1 MSYNQA
7 CEFNAEEQRDHIVDW
22 IKDYF
27 AKEGP
32 DAKAVIGISGGKDST
47 IAAALLVR
55 ALGRDKVV
63 GVLMPNGT
71 QSDIADSK
79 RVCEYLNIPSYEI
92 NIGSA
97 CNALY
102 RAIDEGYDFDK
113 QCNQNPMV
121 STNTPARLRMTILYA
136 VAALVHGR
144 VCCTGNRSERYVG
157 YTTKFGDSAGD
168 FAPLLDYTVK
178 ELLLIGDTLDLPTD
192 LVHKTPS
199 DGMCGASDED
209 NLGFTYEEL
218 DNFLIDK
225 TRPNYDSYKKIVQR
239 HKTSEHKRRAMPAC
253 DNTSDRNYMAF

>member
-1 MSYNQA
+1 MNCNQA
-7 CEFNAEEQRDHIVDW
+7 CEFNAEEQRDHIIDW

-71 QSDIADSK
+71 QSDITDSK
-79 RVCEYLNIPSYEI
+79 RVCEYLSIPSYEI

-121 STNTPARLRMTILYA
+121 STNTPARLRMTTLYA

-253 DNTSDRNYMAF
+253 DNTSDRNYIAF

>member
-1 MSYNQA
+1 MSYNKNV
-7 CEFNAEEQRDHIVDW
+7 EFNAEEQRDHIVDW

-71 QSDIADSK
+71 QNDIADSK
-79 RVCEYLNIPSYEI
+79 RVCECLNIPSYEI

-121 STNTPARLRMTILYA
+121 STNTPARLRMTTLYA

-253 DNTSDRNYMAF
+253 DNTSDRNYIAF